1 MWLANDTRAQAIIN
15 INKLIFFIDAHSS
28 ERGLIKEIFEDLIG
42 LISFFEHTHMSRIFE
57 YMNIR

>member
-42 LISFFEHTHMSRIFE
+42 LISLFEHTHMPRIFE